1 MAAQTIMA
9 IPLENLLVDQD
20 NPRHAPQPSQRQAL
34 AAIAQERGEKLTNL
48 AADIWE
54 KGLNPSDLPLVTYG
68 EQDGRYVVVEGNRR
82 ICALKLMASPQLLA
96 SLGLPKKMNDRFKE
110 IVKSPGEGFPPA
122 ITCSVVLREDANHW
136 IRLKH
141 TGENEGVGVVTWDG
155 RARQRFRGSSPALQ
169 AIELVEKSSYIDDET
184 RKKLDKIYITN
195 VERVLATP
203 EARKLL
209 GVEVKNGQLTLK
221 SPEEEALGRLAI
233 LVGEVA
239 NRAIKV
245 TGLDTKD
252 QRVAY
257 AENIASF

>member
-1 MAAQTIMA
+1 MSGQSPTFTCFSHLEANAAVGFRDGIRLVFASEPLKMDGGRPMAAQTIMA

-110 IVKSPGEGFPPA
+110 IVKSPG
-122 ITCSVVLREDANHW
+122 
-136 IRLKH
+136 
-141 TGENEGVGVVTWDG
+141 
-155 RARQRFRGSSPALQ
+155 
-169 AIELVEKSSYIDDET
+169 
-184 RKKLDKIYITN
+184 
-195 VERVLATP
+195 
-203 EARKLL
+203 
-209 GVEVKNGQLTLK
+209 
-221 SPEEEALGRLAI
+221 
-233 LVGEVA
+233 
-239 NRAIKV
+239 
-245 TGLDTKD
+245 
-252 QRVAY
+252 
-257 AENIASF
+257 